1 MAFAEGIAMAHGAF
15 EFFQLRCFVAVA
27 TELNFRRAA
36 ERMNMTQPPL
46 SRQIRLL
53 EHGVGV
59 MLLDR
64 DQSGVRL
71 TPAGHS
77 FLAAATEILQR
88 AEAAVLLA
96 RQAARGEAGT
106 LAIGFVPSAAIEVI
120 PRIVVALKAA
130 LPDVNVTVTELMSYE
145 IVEGLL
151 SGQLDLGLTRANTT
165 RGGIDSLRVVSEP
178 FVLALPKGHRLTG
191 RPDLTLADLDGL
203 DMVGFSAER
212 GGVLREIL
220 NRAFTAADIRPV
232 IVQEVSQTH
241 AVVALVNGGLGVA
254 LVPRSAQGIAMD
266 NVVFAPIGMGGR
278 YRSTLYLNSGPDRDT
293 ALIRRVREIVMAAL
307 APLPDS

>member
-1 MAFAEGIAMAHGAF
+1 MAHGAF

-46 SRQIRLL
+46 SRQIKLL

-59 MLLDR
+59 TLLDR

-71 TPAGHS
+71 TPAGKG

-88 AEAAVLLA
+88 AEAAVLSA
-96 RQAARGEAGT
+96 QQAARGEAGT
-106 LAIGFVPSAAIEVI
+106 LAIGFVPSAAIDVI
-120 PRIVVALKAA
+120 PRIVVALKTA
-130 LPDVNVTVTELMSYE
+130 LPDVSVTVTELMSYE

-165 RGGIDSLRVVSEP
+165 RGGIDSLRVISEP
-178 FVLALPKGHRLTG
+178 FVLALPKGHRLAG
-191 RPDLTLADLDGL
+191 HPGLTLAALDGL
-203 DMVGFSAER
+203 DMVGYSAER

-220 NRAFTAADIRPV
+220 NRAFTAADIRPA

-266 NVVFAPIGMGGR
+266 NVTFAPIDMDGR
-278 YRSTLYLNSGPDRDT
+278 YRSTLYLNAGPDRDT
-293 ALIRRVREIVMAAL
+293 TLIRRVREIVITAL